1 MEPKTANSTTI
12 KLHYWQSILIFA
24 LMDNKLLPGEKYF
37 QEVRTTTF
45 RKEEYSY
52 IHTGIIDAD
61 GEMWT
66 TTEMDEAN
74 IFQVYNQY
82 RLKHGIP
89 FPDEISAIR
98 EHYGL
103 SAAKMAQILGFGIN
117 QYRMYEDGEVPSV
130 SNARTIIAAREKD
143 VFMSFVEASKSEMS
157 EQEYLRIKKKVE
169 AAIRDYKPIVQPS
182 EYTGFRS
189 LSTDKVANV
198 VRLLISTIGSTFVTK
213 MNKLLFYADF
223 IHYKNHGYGITGIA
237 YKALPFGPVPE
248 YWGILYSSLPGIEME
263 EFVYP
268 SGQSCIKLEVTE
280 NTDNTLNE
288 SEISTIEKVC
298 SLFSNMSTGEISQ
311 KSCLEKGWLKNKDNR
326 SAISYQDAFELN
338 YN

>member
-1 MEPKTANSTTI
+1 MEN
-12 KLHYWQSILIFA
+12 
-24 LMDNKLLPGEKYF
+24 NKLLPGEKYF
-37 QEVRTTTF
+37 QEVRTATF

-52 IHTGIIDAD
+52 IHTGIIDEE

-66 TTEMDEAN
+66 TTEMDETN

-82 RLKHGIP
+82 RVRHGIP
-89 FPDEISAIR
+89 FPDEISGLR

-130 SNARTIIAAREKD
+130 SNARTIIAAREKV

-169 AAIRDYKPIVQPS
+169 AAVGDYKTTVQPS

-198 VRLLISTIGSTFVTK
+198 VRLIISTIGSTFVTK

-223 IHYKNHGYGITGIA
+223 IHYKNHGYGITGIT

-248 YWGILYSSLPGIEME
+248 RWGTLYTSLPGIEME

-268 SGQSCIKLEVTE
+268 SGQSGVKLEAIE
-280 NTDNTLNE
+280 NTDNILNE
-288 SEISTIEKVC
+288 SELNTIEKVC
-298 SLFSNMSTGEISQ
+298 ALFSNMNAGEISQ
-311 KSCLEKGWLKNKDNR
+311 KSHLEKGWIENNDNR
-326 SAISYQDAFELN
+326 SVISYQDAFALN
-338 YN
+338 FD

>member
-1 MEPKTANSTTI
+1 MEN
-12 KLHYWQSILIFA
+12 
-24 LMDNKLLPGEKYF
+24 NKLLQGEKYF

-52 IHTGIIDAD
+52 IHTGIIDED

-82 RLKHGIP
+82 RAKHGIP
-89 FPDEISAIR
+89 FPDEISGLR

-130 SNARTIIAAREKD
+130 SNARTIIAAREKV

-157 EQEYLRIKKKVE
+157 EQEYQRIRKKVE
-169 AAIRDYKPIVQPS
+169 AADGDYRPIVLPS

-198 VRLLISTIGSTFVTK
+198 VRQIISTIGSTFVTK

-223 IHYKNHGYGITGIA
+223 IHYKKHGYGITGIT

-248 YWGILYSSLPGIEME
+248 HWGTLYSFLSGVDME

-268 SGQSCIKLEVTE
+268 SGQSGIKLEANE
-280 NTDNTLNE
+280 NTDNILNE
-288 SEISTIEKVC
+288 SELSTIEKVC
-298 SLFSNMSTGEISQ
+298 ALFSNMSAGEISQ
-311 KSCLEKGWLKNKDNR
+311 TSHLEKGWIENKDNR
-326 SAISYQDAFELN
+326 SAISYQNAFSLN
-338 YN
+338 Y

>member
-1 MEPKTANSTTI
+1 MEN
-12 KLHYWQSILIFA
+12 
-24 LMDNKLLPGEKYF
+24 NKLLPGEKYF

-52 IHTGIIDAD
+52 IHTGIIDED

-82 RLKHGIP
+82 RVRHGIP
-89 FPDEISAIR
+89 FPDEISGLR

-103 SAAKMAQILGFGIN
+103 SAAKMSQILGFGIN

-157 EQEYLRIKKKVE
+157 EQEYQRIRKKVE
-169 AAIRDYKPIVQPS
+169 AADGDYKPIVQPS

-189 LSTDKVANV
+189 LSPDKVANV
-198 VRLLISTIGSTFVTK
+198 VRLIISNIGSTFVTK

-223 IHYKNHGYGITGIA
+223 IHYKKHGYGITGIT
-237 YKALPFGPVPE
+237 YKAHKE
-248 YWGILYSSLPGIEME
+248 
-263 EFVYP
+263 
-268 SGQSCIKLEVTE
+268 
-280 NTDNTLNE
+280 
-288 SEISTIEKVC
+288 
-298 SLFSNMSTGEISQ
+298 
-311 KSCLEKGWLKNKDNR
+311 
-326 SAISYQDAFELN
+326 
-338 YN
+338 

>member
-1 MEPKTANSTTI
+1 MEN
-12 KLHYWQSILIFA
+12 
-24 LMDNKLLPGEKYF
+24 NKLLPGEKYF
-37 QEVRTTTF
+37 HEVRTATF
-45 RKEEYSY
+45 RKEGYSY
-52 IHTGIIDAD
+52 IHTGITDED

-89 FPDEISAIR
+89 FPDEITGIR
-98 EHYGL
+98 KHYGL

-169 AAIRDYKPIVQPS
+169 VAIGNYKPIVQPS

-198 VRLLISTIGSTFVTK
+198 VRLIISTIGSTFVTK

-223 IHYKNHGYGITGIA
+223 IHYKNHGYGITGIT

-248 YWGILYSSLPGIEME
+248 HWGTLYSSLPGIDME

-268 SGQSCIKLEVTE
+268 SGHSGIKLEATE
-280 NTDNTLNE
+280 NTDNILNE
-288 SEISTIEKVC
+288 SELSTIENAC
-298 SLFSNMSTGEISQ
+298 ALFSNMSAGEISQ
-311 KSCLEKGWLKNKDNR
+311 TSHLEKGWIENKDTR
-326 SAISYQDAFELN
+326 SSISYQYAFSLN
-338 YN
+338 Y

>member
-1 MEPKTANSTTI
+1 MEN
-12 KLHYWQSILIFA
+12 
-24 LMDNKLLPGEKYF
+24 NKLLPGEKYF

-82 RLKHGIP
+82 RVRHGIP
-89 FPDEISAIR
+89 FPDEISGLR
-98 EHYGL
+98 KHYGL
-103 SAAKMAQILGFGIN
+103 SAAKMSQILGFGIN

-143 VFMSFVEASKSEMS
+143 VFMSFVEASKSDMT
-157 EQEYLRIKKKVE
+157 EQEYQRIRKKVE
-169 AAIRDYKPIVQPS
+169 AADGDYKPIVLPS

-198 VRLLISTIGSTFVTK
+198 VRLIISTIGSTFVTK

-223 IHYKNHGYGITGIA
+223 IHYKKHGYGITGIT

-248 YWGILYSSLPGIEME
+248 QWGTLYSSLSGINME
-263 EFVYP
+263 EYVYP
-268 SGQSCIKLEVTE
+268 SGQSGINLEAIE
-280 NTDNTLNE
+280 NTDNILNE
-288 SEISTIEKVC
+288 SELSTVEKVC
-298 SLFSNMSTGEISQ
+298 TLFSNMSAGEISQ
-311 KSCLEKGWLKNKDNR
+311 TSHLEKGWIENKDTR
-326 SAISYQDAFELN
+326 ASISYQDAFALN
-338 YN
+338 YD

>member
-1 MEPKTANSTTI
+1 MEN
-12 KLHYWQSILIFA
+12 
-24 LMDNKLLPGEKYF
+24 NKLLPGEKYF

-52 IHTGIIDAD
+52 IHIGIIDAD

-82 RLKHGIP
+82 RVRHGIP
-89 FPDEISAIR
+89 FPDEISGLR

-103 SAAKMAQILGFGIN
+103 SAAKMSQILGFGIN

-143 VFMSFVEASKSEMS
+143 VFMSFVEASKSDMT
-157 EQEYLRIKKKVE
+157 EQEYQRIRKKVE
-169 AAIRDYKPIVQPS
+169 AADGDYKPIVLPS

-198 VRLLISTIGSTFVTK
+198 VRLIISTIGSTFVTK

-223 IHYKNHGYGITGIA
+223 IHYKKHGYGITGIT

-248 YWGILYSSLPGIEME
+248 QWGTLYSSLSGINME
-263 EFVYP
+263 EYVYP
-268 SGQSCIKLEVTE
+268 SGQSGINLEAIE
-280 NTDNTLNE
+280 NTDNILNE
-288 SEISTIEKVC
+288 SELSTVEKVC
-298 SLFSNMSTGEISQ
+298 TLFSNMSAGEISQ
-311 KSCLEKGWLKNKDNR
+311 TSHLEKGWIENKDTR
-326 SAISYQDAFELN
+326 ASISYQDAFALN
-338 YN
+338 YD

>member
-1 MEPKTANSTTI
+1 MEN
-12 KLHYWQSILIFA
+12 
-24 LMDNKLLPGEKYF
+24 NKLLPGEKYF
-37 QEVRTTTF
+37 QEERTTTF
-45 RKEEYSY
+45 RKEEFPY
-52 IHTGIIDAD
+52 IHTGIIDED

-89 FPDEISAIR
+89 FPDEITGIR

-117 QYRMYEDGEVPSV
+117 QYRKYEDGEVPSV

-143 VFMSFVEASKSEMS
+143 VFMTFVEASKSEMS
-157 EQEYLRIKKKVE
+157 EQEYQRIKKKVE
-169 AAIRDYKPIVQPS
+169 AVDGDYKSIVRPS

-198 VRLLISTIGSTFVTK
+198 VRLIILNIGSTFVTK

-223 IHYKNHGYGITGIA
+223 IHYKKHGYGITGIT

-248 YWGILYSSLPGIEME
+248 HWGTLYSSLPGIDME

-268 SGQSCIKLEVTE
+268 SGQSGIKLEATE
-280 NTDNTLNE
+280 NSENILND
-288 SEISTIEKVC
+288 SELNTIERVC
-298 SLFSNMSTGEISQ
+298 SLFSNMSAGEIS
-311 KSCLEKGWLKNKDNR
+311 KTSHLEKGWIENKDNR
-326 SAISYQDAFELN
+326 SAISYQEAFGLN
-338 YN
+338 YD

>member
-1 MEPKTANSTTI
+1 MEN
-12 KLHYWQSILIFA
+12 
-24 LMDNKLLPGEKYF
+24 NKLLPGEKYF

-52 IHTGIIDAD
+52 IHTGIIDEN

-82 RLKHGIP
+82 RAKHGIP
-89 FPDEISAIR
+89 FPDEISGLR

-103 SAAKMAQILGFGIN
+103 SAAKMSQILGFGIN

-157 EQEYLRIKKKVE
+157 EPEYQRIRKKVE
-169 AAIRDYKPIVQPS
+169 GANGDYKPIVQPS

-189 LSTDKVANV
+189 LSIDKVANV
-198 VRLLISTIGSTFVTK
+198 VRQIISTIGSTFVTK

-223 IHYKNHGYGITGIA
+223 IHYKKHGYGITGIT
-237 YKALPFGPVPE
+237 YRALPFGPVPE
-248 YWGILYSSLPGIEME
+248 HGGTLYSSLPGIDME

-268 SGQSCIKLEVTE
+268 SGQSGIKLEATE
-280 NTDNTLNE
+280 ITDNILNE
-288 SEISTIEKVC
+288 SELRTIEQVC
-298 SLFSNMSTGEISQ
+298 SLFSNMSAGEISQ
-311 KSCLEKGWLKNKDNR
+311 TSHLEKGWIENKDNR
-326 SAISYQDAFELN
+326 SAISYQDAFALN
-338 YN
+338 YD

>member
-1 MEPKTANSTTI
+1 MEN
-12 KLHYWQSILIFA
+12 
-24 LMDNKLLPGEKYF
+24 NKLLPGEKYF
-37 QEVRTTTF
+37 QEVRTATF

-52 IHTGIIDAD
+52 IHTGIIDEE

-82 RLKHGIP
+82 RIKHGIP

-143 VFMSFVEASKSEMS
+143 VFMTFVEASKSEMS

-169 AAIRDYKPIVQPS
+169 AAIGDYKPIVQPS

-198 VRLLISTIGSTFVTK
+198 VRLIISTIGSTFVTK

-223 IHYKNHGYGITGIA
+223 IHYKNHGYGITGIT

-248 YWGILYSSLPGIEME
+248 RWGTLYSSLPGIDME

-268 SGQSCIKLEVTE
+268 SGQSGIKLEANE
-280 NTDNTLNE
+280 NTNNLLNE
-288 SEISTIEKVC
+288 SELRTIEKVC
-298 SLFSNMSTGEISQ
+298 ALFSNMSAGEISQ
-311 KSCLEKGWLKNKDNR
+311 TSHLEKGWIENKDNR
-326 SAISYQDAFELN
+326 SAISYQDAFVLN
-338 YN
+338 YT

>member
-1 MEPKTANSTTI
+1 MEN
-12 KLHYWQSILIFA
+12 
-24 LMDNKLLPGEKYF
+24 NKLLPGEKYF
-37 QEVRTTTF
+37 QEVRTSTF

-52 IHTGIIDAD
+52 IHTGIIDEN

-82 RLKHGIP
+82 RAKHGIP
-89 FPDEISAIR
+89 FPDEISGLR

-157 EQEYLRIKKKVE
+157 EQEYQRIRKKVE
-169 AAIRDYKPIVQPS
+169 TADGDYKPIVQPS

-198 VRLLISTIGSTFVTK
+198 VRLIISTIGSTFVTK
-213 MNKLLFYADF
+213 MNKLLFYVDF
-223 IHYKNHGYGITGIA
+223 IHYKNHGYGITGIT

-248 YWGILYSSLPGIEME
+248 YWGTLYNSLPGIDME

-268 SGQSCIKLEVTE
+268 SGQSGIKLEANE
-280 NTDNTLNE
+280 NTDIILNE
-288 SEISTIEKVC
+288 SELSTIEKVC
-298 SLFSNMSTGEISQ
+298 TLFSNMNAGEISQ
-311 KSCLEKGWLKNKDNR
+311 TSHLEKGWIENKDNR
-326 SAISYQDAFELN
+326 SAISYQDAFALN
-338 YN
+338 YD

>member
-1 MEPKTANSTTI
+1 MEN
-12 KLHYWQSILIFA
+12 
-24 LMDNKLLPGEKYF
+24 NKLLPGEKYF
-37 QEVRTTTF
+37 HEVRTATF
-45 RKEEYSY
+45 RKEGYSY
-52 IHTGIIDAD
+52 IHTGIIDED

-89 FPDEISAIR
+89 FPDEITGIR
-98 EHYGL
+98 KHYGL

-169 AAIRDYKPIVQPS
+169 VEIGNYKPIVQPS

-198 VRLLISTIGSTFVTK
+198 VRLIISTIGSTFVTK

-223 IHYKNHGYGITGIA
+223 IHYKNHGYGITGIT

-248 YWGILYSSLPGIEME
+248 HWGTLYSSLPGIDME

-268 SGQSCIKLEVTE
+268 SGHSGIKLEATE
-280 NTDNTLNE
+280 NTDNILNE
-288 SEISTIEKVC
+288 SELSTIENAC
-298 SLFSNMSTGEISQ
+298 ALFSNMSAGEISQ
-311 KSCLEKGWLKNKDNR
+311 TSHLEKGWIENKDTR
-326 SAISYQDAFELN
+326 SSISYQYAFSLN
-338 YN
+338 Y

>member
-1 MEPKTANSTTI
+1 MKN
-12 KLHYWQSILIFA
+12 
-24 LMDNKLLPGEKYF
+24 NKLLPGEKYF

-52 IHTGIIDAD
+52 IHTGIMDED

-89 FPDEISAIR
+89 FPDEISGIR

-130 SNARTIIAAREKD
+130 SNARTIIASREKD

-157 EQEYLRIKKKVE
+157 EQEYQRIRKKVE
-169 AAIRDYKPIVQPS
+169 IADGDYKSIVQPS
-182 EYTGFRS
+182 AYTGFRS
-189 LSTDKVANV
+189 LSPEKVANV
-198 VRLLISTIGSTFVTK
+198 VRLIISTIGSTFVTK

-223 IHYKNHGYGITGIA
+223 IQYKNHGYGITGIT
-237 YKALPFGPVPE
+237 YRALPFGPVPE
-248 YWGILYSSLPGIEME
+248 HWGTLYSTLPGIEME

-268 SGQSCIKLEVTE
+268 SGQSGIKLVAIE
-280 NTDNTLNE
+280 NTDNILNE
-288 SEISTIEKVC
+288 SELSSVERVC
-298 SLFSNMSTGEISQ
+298 ALFSNMSAGEISQ
-311 KSCLEKGWLKNKDNR
+311 TSHLEKGWIENKDTR
-326 SAISYQDAFELN
+326 SAISYQDAFALN
-338 YN
+338 YD

>member
-1 MEPKTANSTTI
+1 MEN
-12 KLHYWQSILIFA
+12 
-24 LMDNKLLPGEKYF
+24 NKLLPGEKYF
-37 QEVRTTTF
+37 QEVRITTF

-52 IHTGIIDAD
+52 IHTGIIDED
-61 GEMWT
+61 GEIWT

-82 RLKHGIP
+82 RIKHGIP
-89 FPDEISAIR
+89 FPDEIAGIM

-103 SAAKMAQILGFGIN
+103 SAAKMSQILGFGIN

-169 AAIRDYKPIVQPS
+169 AAIGDYKPIVQPS

-198 VRLLISTIGSTFVTK
+198 VRLIISTIGSTFVTK

-223 IHYKNHGYGITGIA
+223 IHYKNHGYGITGIT

-248 YWGILYSSLPGIEME
+248 HWGTLYNSLPGIDME
-263 EFVYP
+263 EYVYP
-268 SGQSCIKLEVTE
+268 SGQSGIKLEATE
-280 NTDNTLNE
+280 NTDNILNK
-288 SEISTIEKVC
+288 SELSTIERVC
-298 SLFSNMSTGEISQ
+298 ALFSNMSAGEISQ
-311 KSCLEKGWLKNKDNR
+311 TSHLEKGWIENQDNR
-326 SAISYQDAFELN
+326 SAISYQDAFALN

>member
-1 MEPKTANSTTI
+1 MEN
-12 KLHYWQSILIFA
+12 
-24 LMDNKLLPGEKYF
+24 NKLLPGEKYF

-52 IHTGIIDAD
+52 IHTGIIDEN

-82 RLKHGIP
+82 RAKHGIP
-89 FPDEISAIR
+89 FPDEISGLR

-103 SAAKMAQILGFGIN
+103 SAAKMSQILGFGIN

-157 EQEYLRIKKKVE
+157 EPEYQRIRKKVE
-169 AAIRDYKPIVQPS
+169 GANGDYKPIVQPS

-189 LSTDKVANV
+189 LSIDKVANV
-198 VRLLISTIGSTFVTK
+198 VRQIISTIGSTFVTK

-223 IHYKNHGYGITGIA
+223 IHYKKHGYGITGIT
-237 YKALPFGPVPE
+237 YRALPFGPVPE
-248 YWGILYSSLPGIEME
+248 HGGTLYSSLPGIDME

-268 SGQSCIKLEVTE
+268 SGQSGIKLEATE
-280 NTDNTLNE
+280 ITDNILNE
-288 SEISTIEKVC
+288 SELRTIEKVC
-298 SLFSNMSTGEISQ
+298 ALFSNMSAGEISQ
-311 KSCLEKGWLKNKDNR
+311 TSHLEKGWIENKNNR
-326 SAISYQDAFELN
+326 SAISYQDAFALN
-338 YN
+338 YD

>member
-1 MEPKTANSTTI
+1 MEN
-12 KLHYWQSILIFA
+12 
-24 LMDNKLLPGEKYF
+24 NKLLPGEKYF

-82 RLKHGIP
+82 RVRHGIP
-89 FPDEISAIR
+89 FPDEISGLR

-103 SAAKMAQILGFGIN
+103 SAAKMSQILGFGIN

-143 VFMSFVEASKSEMS
+143 VFMSFVEASKSDMT
-157 EQEYLRIKKKVE
+157 EQEYHRIRKKVE
-169 AAIRDYKPIVQPS
+169 AADGDYKPIVLPS

-198 VRLLISTIGSTFVTK
+198 VRLIISTIGSTFVTK

-223 IHYKNHGYGITGIA
+223 IHYKKHGYGITGIT

-248 YWGILYSSLPGIEME
+248 QWGTLYSSLSGINME
-263 EFVYP
+263 EYVYP
-268 SGQSCIKLEVTE
+268 SGQSGINLEAIE
-280 NTDNTLNE
+280 NTDNILNE
-288 SEISTIEKVC
+288 SELSTVEKVC
-298 SLFSNMSTGEISQ
+298 TLFSNMSAGEISQ
-311 KSCLEKGWLKNKDNR
+311 TSHLEKGWIENKDTR
-326 SAISYQDAFELN
+326 ASISYQDAFALN
-338 YN
+338 YD